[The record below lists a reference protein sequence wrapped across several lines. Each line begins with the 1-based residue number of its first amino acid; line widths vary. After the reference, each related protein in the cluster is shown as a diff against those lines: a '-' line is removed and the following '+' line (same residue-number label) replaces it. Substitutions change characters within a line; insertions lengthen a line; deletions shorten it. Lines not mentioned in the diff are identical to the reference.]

1 VLLKH
6 FYSIAPFSLST
17 RRFRPPSL
25 EKQTQGSRFKEFYLK
40 KVLNSWIK
48 PLKSWTKP
56 LYYDANVTFRI
67 LVKIIQVY
75 GVGAP
80 ELGISPGAGAQIKNQ
95 KEPDPE
101 SSWKFRTEAGVMAIW
116 EVAPGPFLDTNGF
129 AK

>member
-1 VLLKH
+1 MFLKR

-25 EKQTQGSRFKEFYLK
+25 IKQTQGSRFKEFYLK
-40 KVLNSWIK
+40 KVLNSWTK
-48 PLKSWTKP
+48 PLKSWTKS
-56 LYYDANVTFRI
+56 LYYHANITFRI
-67 LVKIIQVY
+67 RVKIIQVY

-80 ELGISPGAGAQIKNQ
+80 ELGTLPGAGVQIKNQ

-101 SSWKFRTEAGVMAIW
+101 FSWKFRTRAGVIAIW
-116 EVAPGPFLDTNGF
+116 EVPSGPFLDTNGF